1 MWSDFDEGLV
11 MSDSQCDSSFGQ
23 RLILTLCA
31 ILLSLPR
38 DSWVICGSA
47 LGLIE
52 EAVEFA
58 AGRIEGALLLVRPV
72 VDQWAAVGS
81 NHITKKLLGSDLPQS
96 RVVVQIANDFST
108 Q

>member
-1 MWSDFDEGLV
+1 MIHVAAIFDIVRAELL
-11 MSDSQCDSSFGQ
+11 SQC
-23 RLILTLCA
+23 RLFIK
-31 ILLSLPR
+31 SLPR
-38 DSWVICGSA
+38 DSWVIWGSA

-72 VDQWAAVGS
+72 VERWAAVGS
-81 NHITKKLLGSDLPQS
+81 NHITKKLLGSDLPQC
-96 RVVVQIANDFST
+96 RVVVQVADDFST